1 MSEVQGTVEFSVEF
15 HKFHNVDLFQR
26 GFYQVRAGLKVSPR
40 VPHRLIVTTPGNTG
54 ESSFTSAGVHDG
66 SVFSRIFQ
74 ILYRNEE
81 ITVNDSMIFKVH
93 LLLDGERVE
102 DALSEVDFQLKL
114 DLHFT
119 DSEQQLSEMATVPLI
134 SSRTLGLHFHPR
146 RGLHHHVPVMFDYF
160 HLSVI
165 SVSIHASLVALHQPL
180 ISFTRSGKG
189 SWLGKGSPENGTDPS
204 AMSIENLM
212 FGAGY
217 CKPVLTEGSF
227 YVPSEN
233 CLQRAH
239 TWHRR
244 LCRLLLGAH
253 RGLRTYYT
261 MLMKEIPEL
270 AQMEIEELPIEETLT
285 QLSIELQLQSGQEK
299 VAEQISR
306 DLTQLCSHLSALW
319 AQFLEATVPH
329 AEVLA
334 FLAQEHHTLRVRRFS
349 EAYFFTEHAKE
360 SSLTFQEELITRHGQ
375 IALEVRSSDYLTRMP
390 PLPVE
395 CLDIDGD
402 WNSLP
407 IIFEDRYVEL
417 PCIGQNSDSISSC
430 ASPVPTPPAPSDD
443 SPATAANDTS
453 LGQPPESQSLAIN
466 QGLPS
471 TEDSTDLSTYVS
483 LIGEQEESNNHCVE
497 VDESEDRDDSH
508 YEECEKADPTDPSLA
523 ESEESCSTGVKYIE
537 VRPSNSDPYRGDAVQ
552 ILMSN
557 GNLDTGSAHVSD
569 LVESQ
574 QESEILIKIHG
585 NDDTGLSGDI
595 PEGDSV
601 PHTERST
608 DSGHEDMLLTSLSA
622 SDVSPLEQQTSP
634 RMGPNSRREDLLLRA
649 ERPHSGSRPGSGLKA
664 MKRSSSVISDSGIE
678 SEPSS
683 AAWPEMRS
691 RPQDFSSERD
701 ILQHLV
707 RRHAVHRSSLEGFQT
722 ESNASLP
729 SGIQASLTSISS
741 LPYEEEEQEVELSKL
756 TKSVSAPQISS
767 PEDTEED
774 QEPVNQDQDTE
785 SDGASGYEQD
795 EAYATIKHFGSH
807 NRSNSCVEDVMEGA
821 LFDWGKTLGQQETMP
836 YMEGDSSKVPD
847 TPEKTDLPDNID
859 VETVKSVLSGV
870 PEVLLFQQFVEEQV
884 IEDSALSNPD
894 GSPAHSENS
903 SIGHLEAPEVFGQD
917 MVGCSCDIPLCE
929 HKNCLIK
936 QGHPGALVTDIVD
949 KNEQSFH
956 QIQLNNLDD
965 KDQAPLGQWQR
976 PIHAIIQDGSTCQVD
991 SPAQGR
997 ENPLFEAQG
1006 KTAKISASGLA
1017 FVNKKVV
1024 EVVNMSVSCAPT
1036 CLPFSS
1042 ALRDSPSVSGISTR
1056 QATSPI
1062 TRQPLGSFGLT
1073 SSSSFCSDDE
1083 TNERMLNFYKVR
1095 EELLVHLHFQASLY
1109 SSLPQLASDLPYF
1122 LPEEDEEE
1130 FDDGIHL
1137 VVCVHGLDGNSAD
1150 LRLVKTFIE
1159 LGLPGSRL
1167 DFLMSERNQTDT
1179 FADFDTMTDRL
1190 LDEIVQHIQLYNLT
1204 IGRISFIGHS
1214 LGNVIIRSVLTRPRF
1229 RCYLCKL
1236 HTFLSLS
1243 GPHLGTLYN
1252 NSTLV
1257 STGLWLMQKL
1267 KKSGSLLQLTFRDHP
1282 DPRKT
1287 FLYLLSQKPGLQF
1300 FKNVVL
1306 VASPQDRYVPFH
1318 SARIEMCRTALKDRT
1333 TGPVYTEMINNL
1345 LQPLVDAKDC
1355 RLIRQNVF
1363 HALPNTANT
1372 LIGRAAHIAVLDSEL
1387 FLEKFFL
1394 VTGLNYFK

>member
-1 MSEVQGTVEFSVEF
+1 MSEVQGTVEFSVEL

-26 GFYQVRAGLKVSPR
+26 GFYQVRTGLKVSSR
-40 VPHRLIVTTPGNTG
+40 VPHRLIATTTG
-54 ESSFTSAGVHDG
+54 YTGDCSFLSAGVHDG
-66 SVFSRIFQ
+66 SAFSKIFQ

-81 ITVNDSMIFKVH
+81 IALNDCMVFRVH

-102 DALSEVDFQLKL
+102 EALSEVDFHLKL

-119 DSEQQLSEMATVPLI
+119 DNEQQLNELGAVPPI

-160 HLSVI
+160 HLSVT

-180 ISFTRSGKG
+180 ISFARSGKG
-189 SWLGKGSPENGTDPS
+189 SWLGKGSLENGTDPS
-204 AMSIENLM
+204 AMSMENLM

-217 CKPVLTEGSF
+217 CKPVLPEGSF

-233 CLQRAH
+233 CLQRAQM
-239 TWHRR
+239 WHQR
-244 LCRLLLGAH
+244 LCRLLLAAH
-253 RGLRTYYT
+253 RGLRLYYIG
-261 MLMKEIPEL
+261 LMKEVPQL
-270 AQMEIEELPIEETLT
+270 TQVEIDELPIEETLT
-285 QLSIELQLQSGQEK
+285 QLSTELQLQTCHEK

-306 DLTQLCSHLSALW
+306 DLMQLCSHLAALW
-319 AQFLEATVPH
+319 AQFLETVVPH
-329 AEVLA
+329 ADVRS
-334 FLAQEHHTLRVRRFS
+334 FLSQEHHTLRVRRFS
-349 EAYFFTEHAKE
+349 EAYFFTEHSKE
-360 SSLTFQEELITRHGQ
+360 SSLTFQEDLITRHGQ
-375 IALEVRSSDYLTRMP
+375 IAVETRNSDYLTRMP

-407 IIFEDRYVEL
+407 IIFEDRYVES
-417 PCIGQNSDSISSC
+417 PCLDHKVDKVAPSPSHVPISSVSGQQ
-430 ASPVPTPPAPSDD
+430 ALSDTPT
-443 SPATAANDTS
+443 TAAEPTS
-453 LGQPPESQSLAIN
+453 PPVEHDSLAPAIN
-466 QGLPS
+466 KGQLNSNDRIDP
-471 TEDSTDLSTYVS
+471 STYVS
-483 LIGEQEESNNHCVE
+483 LIAKQRQGNDSCEEADSSAGEHVSHCEETVASRPCTTDVE
-497 VDESEDRDDSH
+497 DDS
-508 YEECEKADPTDPSLA
+508 SRGL
-523 ESEESCSTGVKYIE
+523 KYIE
-537 VRPSNSDPYRGDAVQ
+537 VRPSDEDPYRGDAVL
-552 ILMSN
+552 ILASAN
-557 GNLDTGSAHVSD
+557 NDSKNLSQVYDLQQGDHGSG
-569 LVESQ
+569 
-574 QESEILIKIHG
+574 ILIKIHENNDGAISEKECEGCVLDSEMTPMATLETKRKSDG
-585 NDDTGLSGDI
+585 N
-595 PEGDSV
+595 
-601 PHTERST
+601 
-608 DSGHEDMLLTSLSA
+608 EDQLLTSSSTSETPPSEPYTTPLFSA
-622 SDVSPLEQQTSP
+622 DL
-634 RMGPNSRREDLLLRA
+634 RREDLLQAGRA
-649 ERPHSGSRPGSGLKA
+649 HRRCSSVGSKA

-683 AAWPEMRS
+683 MACPEVRS
-691 RPQDFSSERD
+691 RPPDFSSERD

-707 RRHAVHRSSLEGFQT
+707 RRHTVHRNSLEGFQT
-722 ESNASLP
+722 ESNTSLP

-741 LPYEEEEQEVELSKL
+741 LPYEEEQDVELSKL

-767 PEDTEED
+767 PEDNEED
-774 QEPVNQDQDTE
+774 QELANQDLDEESEGTGSYDREEPGITE
-785 SDGASGYEQD
+785 DDKPIESPAESIDNILKNENTFLNRGPV
-795 EAYATIKHFGSH
+795 TI
-807 NRSNSCVEDVMEGA
+807 
-821 LFDWGKTLGQQETMP
+821 QQENAP
-836 YMEGDSSKVPD
+836 YMDSYDSSKDFDDSDKPGLKENHSD
-847 TPEKTDLPDNID
+847 ILG
-859 VETVKSVLSGV
+859 VESVLRGV
-870 PEVLLFQQFVEEQV
+870 PEVLLFQQFLKGHCTDDTAFTQMFGNS
-884 IEDSALSNPD
+884 EDTQSN
-894 GSPAHSENS
+894 SMLK
-903 SIGHLEAPEVFGQD
+903 LED
-917 MVGCSCDIPLCE
+917 PLRSVHE
-929 HKNCLIK
+929 KFLLN
-936 QGHPGALVTDIVD
+936 DD
-949 KNEQSFH
+949 QSFH
-956 QIQLNNLDD
+956 QDQLNETDKKERSQLGDGLSQQPGVVAETPACPITSRASRMDSQTDD
-965 KDQAPLGQWQR
+965 
-976 PIHAIIQDGSTCQVD
+976 S
-991 SPAQGR
+991 
-997 ENPLFEAQG
+997 QG
-1006 KTAKISASGLA
+1006 KPSKLPTSSLA

-1042 ALRDSPSVSGISTR
+1042 VLRDSPSVVGLSNR
-1056 QATSPI
+1056 QANSPI
-1062 TRQPLGSFGLT
+1062 TRQPLGSFGLIF
-1073 SSSSFCSDDE
+1073 SSSLCADEE
-1083 TNERMLNFYKVR
+1083 TNERMLNFYKAK
-1095 EELLVHLHFQASLY
+1095 EELMTQLNFNATLY
-1109 SSLPQLASDLPYF
+1109 SDLPQLASELPYF
-1122 LPEEDEEE
+1122 APEEDEEE

-1137 VVCVHGLDGNSAD
+1137 VICVHGLDGNSAD

-1190 LDEIVQHIQLYNLT
+1190 LDEIIQHIQLYNLT

-1267 KKSGSLLQLTFRDHP
+1267 KKSGSLLQLTFRDHT

-1287 FLYLLSQKPGLQF
+1287 FLYLLSQKPGLQY

-1345 LQPLVDAKDC
+1345 LRPLLDAKDC

-1394 VTGLNYFK
+1394 VAGLSYFK